1 MERFSTCELRE
12 KEVIN
17 LCDGA
22 KLGCPSDFEFNVC
35 EGKITAIIVPR
46 PSGFLGLSHA
56 NDLFIPWNKIECIGE
71 DAILVRL
78 STSECCMPEKEKK
91 KNKKGF
97 W

>member
-22 KLGCPSDFEFNVC
+22 RLGTPCDFEFDVC
-35 EGKITAIIVPR
+35 DGKITALIVPR
-46 PSGFLGLSHA
+46 PSGFLGLSH
-56 NDLFIPWNKIECIGE
+56 NKDLVIPWNRIECIGE
-71 DAILVRL
+71 DAILVKL
-78 STSECCMPEKEKK
+78 TPQECARPENDKKKK
-91 KNKKGF
+91 KNF